1 MNYSKPFFTVNDQI
15 KTLKNRKLI
24 IDNESF
30 AFAKLS
36 SISYYRLRAYTY
48 PFQDNNDE
56 NHLFIKQI
64 SFEEIILLYDFDSKL
79 RSLLFDSVEKIEI
92 AFRTQII
99 YHFSETYGSH
109 WQIEP
114 NIYRDSSR
122 FISHIQSL
130 SEEIKRSDETFIKHY
145 FQKYSSPTQPPSWMS
160 IEVASLGLLSK
171 IYQNLKSGNEKL
183 YVALYFGLK
192 KVEILENWM
201 LCISNL
207 RNICAHHGRVWNR
220 RYTAKPFLP
229 YNTAQPFLTKQEI
242 QIVYTNKLYATL
254 CCIYYMSLQIDSK
267 TTFKTQLLSLMNSC
281 PLKQEKEM
289 GFPLNW
295 KSQTLWK

>member
-1 MNYSKPFFTVNDQI
+1 
-15 KTLKNRKLI
+15 
-24 IDNESF
+24 
-30 AFAKLS
+30 
-36 SISYYRLRAYTY
+36 
-48 PFQDNNDE
+48 
-56 NHLFIKQI
+56 
-64 SFEEIILLYDFDSKL
+64 LYDFDSKL

-242 QIVYTNKLYATL
+242 QIVYTNKLADTRE
-254 CCIYYMSLQIDSK
+254 
-267 TTFKTQLLSLMNSC
+267 LLETH
-281 PLKQEKEM
+281 K
-289 GFPLNW
+289 
-295 KSQTLWK
+295 